1 MNSPFLPEYPKKE
14 GNHSHMRLKK
24 EGGEALKRPEGVV
37 LRCFL
42 KKAVFII
49 AVLLAACRSEE
60 QLQLSEEQIARIMAD
75 LHIAEAATS
84 GLVGYQKDSLL
95 YCYYEQIFTLHQVDR
110 QTYERDLRLLAREE
124 ARMQA
129 VVERA
134 EELLQASDDAF

>member
-14 GNHSHMRLKK
+14 GNHPHMRLKK
-24 EGGEALKRPEGVV
+24 EGGEALKRPEGA
-37 LRCFL
+37 LRYFL
-42 KKAVFII
+42 KKAVVIV
-49 AVLLAACRSEE
+49 AVLLTACRSEE
-60 QLQLSEEQIARIMAD
+60 RLQLSEEQIARIMAD

-95 YCYYEQIFTLHQVDR
+95 YRYYEQIFTLHQVDR

>member
-14 GNHSHMRLKK
+14 GNYPRMCSEKK
-24 EGGEALKRPEGVV
+24 GGEALKTRECR
-37 LRCFL
+37 LQSFL

-134 EELLQASDDAF
+134 EELLQASDDVF

>member
-14 GNHSHMRLKK
+14 GTHSHMRPKK
-24 EGGEALKRPEGVV
+24 EGGEALKRPEGA
-37 LRCFL
+37 LRYFL
-42 KKAVFII
+42 KKAVVIV
-49 AVLLAACRSEE
+49 AVLLTACRSEE
-60 QLQLSEEQIARIMAD
+60 RLQLSEEQIARIMAD

-95 YCYYEQIFTLHQVDR
+95 YRYYEQIFTLHQVDR

>member
-1 MNSPFLPEYPKKE
+1 MNSPFLPECPKKE
-14 GNHSHMRLKK
+14 GNHPRMRPKK
-24 EGGEALKRPEGVV
+24 EGSEVLKRPEGV
-37 LRCFL
+37 LRYFL
-42 KKAVFII
+42 KKAVVIV
-49 AVLLAACRSEE
+49 AVLLTACRSEE
-60 QLQLSEEQIARIMAD
+60 RLQLSEEQIARIMAD

-95 YCYYEQIFTLHQVDR
+95 YRYYEQIFTLHQVDQ